1 MFFLKKKK
9 SELTE
14 SAALITARDGRE
26 IQYVTRRDRASNNET
41 VLARNGIIN
50 VVDGDLVISCGNE
63 IVLRAPINDIKAYEL
78 MNLSGINMV
87 FGGESYVAYYTKGIE
102 NK

>member
-9 SELTE
+9 TKLTE

-26 IQYVTRRDRASNNET
+26 IRYITRRDRTSNNET
-41 VLARNGIIN
+41 VLAQNGILNI
-50 VVDGDLVISCGNE
+50 VEGELVISCDNE
-63 IVLRAPINDIKAYEL
+63 IVLRAPVNDIKAYEL
-78 MNLSGINMV
+78 MNLSGINLV
-87 FGGESYVAYYTKGIE
+87 LGGESYVAYYTKGIE